1 MSKVLDGLRVELTA
15 KPLERYID
23 DRRAV
28 KFDIRIVDWF
38 RKKAFS
44 GDRIGV
50 LGGGETKN
58 ARGVE
63 RLNINGKEFQWC
75 DYHRCY
81 ERIIEHSL
89 KIHNEGELTIPL
101 LDLITLEWK
110 VNEWNKITIKR
121 PESALGIYDI

>member
-1 MSKVLDGLRVELTA
+1 MPDDINGLRLALTS
-15 KPLERYID
+15 KPTEPYID

-44 GDRIGV
+44 GYKIGV
-50 LGGGETKN
+50 LGGGRTKN
-58 ARGVE
+58 VRGIEDFV
-63 RLNINGKEFQWC
+63 INGQTFQWC

-81 ERIIEHSL
+81 ENIVSHSL
-89 KIHNEGELTIPL
+89 KIHNEKDVIPIIELT
-101 LDLITLEWK
+101 TLEWE

-121 PESALGIYDI
+121 PKSAFGIYDI

>member
-1 MSKVLDGLRVELTA
+1 MSDDITGLRLALTS
-15 KPLERYID
+15 KPSESYID
-23 DRRAV
+23 DKEAV

-50 LGGGETKN
+50 LGGGRTKN
-58 ARGVE
+58 VRGIEDFV
-63 RLNINGKEFQWC
+63 INGQTFQWC

-81 ERIIEHSL
+81 ETIIEHSL
-89 KIHNEGELTIPL
+89 KIRNEKDVIPIIELT
-101 LDLITLEWK
+101 TLEWK

-121 PESALGIYDI
+121 PESAFGIYDV